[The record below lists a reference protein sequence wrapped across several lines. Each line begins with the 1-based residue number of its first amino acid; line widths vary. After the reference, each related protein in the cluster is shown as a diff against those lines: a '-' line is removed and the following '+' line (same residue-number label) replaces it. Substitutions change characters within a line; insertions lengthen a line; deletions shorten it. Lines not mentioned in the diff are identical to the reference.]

1 MSCGYLCMPIH
12 HSILEWKHWS
22 ILFQYVT
29 AHMLVHSNNT
39 DKQHSS
45 ELVKVIIQARG
56 LIINLAG
63 SPPAKKQSCWT
74 RRWLNTSM
82 VTFLET
88 HIVNYSYFGTRYI
101 SRQLWGKNPQSEQPE
116 YSITSIN
123 SWKFPNEHLQEEG
136 EASLAIPS
144 KNVSYSDHKIHELL
158 TLYVA
163 RDFLSSDAVRRKY
176 NLHAT
181 IRPTESNTP
190 EHQLPILQ
198 IIAM

>member
-1 MSCGYLCMPIH
+1 MS
-12 HSILEWKHWS
+12 
-22 ILFQYVT
+22 
-29 AHMLVHSNNT
+29 VHSNNT

-45 ELVKVIIQARG
+45 ELVEVIIQARG

-123 SWKFPNEHLQEEG
+123 SWKFPNEHLQEGG

-144 KNVSYSDHKIHELL
+144 KNVSYSDHKIHELA
-158 TLYVA
+158 THIIRSTRFFVFRCSTKKIQPPRHNQAHRKQYSRTPIANPPDNCDVDRPENNHNA
-163 RDFLSSDAVRRKY
+163 SQCTRYDRSDDRYCFPV
-176 NLHAT
+176 
-181 IRPTESNTP
+181 
-190 EHQLPILQ
+190 
-198 IIAM
+198 